1 MTEIAETQID
11 EQLMSE
17 IFRFRYNVYIDEL
30 NYFVCDSDLVCGT
43 SMESD
48 EYDEYSKHIVIRE
61 GTEIVAYARIIKDL
75 GQGLLILNKLGLSKE
90 FSNVKKVEVS
100 RMIVRSDYRYSKVIW
115 RLIDEIYKSLL
126 DIDCTLILADTFR
139 NSNSYQILKML
150 RFKELGISYYD
161 STYELDADSVVLYS
175 EKEDMENNWR
185 RILRR

>member
-1 MTEIAETQID
+1 MAEIAATQID

-30 NYFVCDSDLVCGT
+30 NYFACDSDLVCGT
-43 SMESD
+43 SMERD
-48 EYDEYSKHIVIRE
+48 EYDEYSKHIVIRKD
-61 GTEIVAYARIIKDL
+61 TEIVAYARIIKDL
-75 GQGLLILNKLGLSKE
+75 GQGLLILNKLGISKE

-115 RLIDEIYKSLL
+115 RLIDEIYKGLL

-150 RFKELGISYYD
+150 GFKELGISYHD

-175 EKEDMENNWR
+175 EKEDMKNNWR